1 MVKECT
7 CNMTYMTWT
16 FLLLGND
23 TMMFETVVKK
33 KLEVSWSSFF
43 VSLSKPLKM
52 LEIQEKMIRVSDH

>member
-33 KLEVSWSSFF
+33 NLKCHGHLFF

>member
-1 MVKECT
+1 MKECT

-33 KLEVSWSSFF
+33 N
-43 VSLSKPLKM
+43 LKCHGH
-52 LEIQEKMIRVSDH
+52 LFLFLCQNR